1 MQNLDYELRCDNLI
15 TPQDCNAGVNTNPA
29 MWRGMT
35 LYRKGL
41 VIVIAALTDTE
52 TCLAQLTCAENAAGD
67 GVQDVAGFTVLLTG
81 AAATTLN
88 QVGQIEFDVSDLLA
102 IDTENPYVGVT
113 LTSSQAGDLSSA
125 VLVRGAARYYKGAS
139 MPV

>member
-1 MQNLDYELRCDNLI
+1 MQNLDYELRCDNLV
-15 TPQDCNAGVNTNPA
+15 TPQDCNGGVATNA
-29 MWRGMT
+29 DMWRSMK

-41 VIVIAALTDTE
+41 VVIVAALTDTK
-52 TCLAQLTCAENAAGD
+52 TCIAQLQVATNAAGD
-67 GVQDVAGFTVLLTG
+67 DAEDVTSKAVTLTG

-102 IDTENPYVGVT
+102 IDATKHYVGVT
-113 LTSSQAGDLSSA
+113 LTGNQAGDLEGA
-125 VLVRGAARYYKGAS
+125 ALIRGAARYYKGAS